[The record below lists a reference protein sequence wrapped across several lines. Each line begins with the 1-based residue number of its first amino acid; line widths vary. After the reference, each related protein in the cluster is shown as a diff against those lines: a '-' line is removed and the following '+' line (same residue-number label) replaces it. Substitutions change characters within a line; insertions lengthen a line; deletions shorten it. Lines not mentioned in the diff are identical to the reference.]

1 MGKEFTICYAESSGD
16 SSDTTWRDSYV
27 RVLITKIESLAAHR
41 VTHVTDGSLA
51 KTKALELTY
60 SGSLAVN
67 KWVSFVDDTLNAYF
81 PCANATLATTA
92 AASAFSQYSGV
103 SRNTTG
109 TKVVVVNTTRMSSS
123 I

>member
-81 PCANATLATTA
+81 PCANGSLA
-92 AASAFSQYSGV
+92 AAPAVARNSIFSGSVSGE
-103 SRNTTG
+103 
-109 TKVVVVNTTRMSSS
+109 
-123 I
+123 